1 MGRRHKSYY
10 SENVKIKD
18 NVLKS
23 PEKGQ
28 FQFSLQIDF

>member
-1 MGRRHKSYY
+1 MGGRHKNCY
-10 SENVKIKD
+10 SENVKIKH

-28 FQFSLQIDF
+28 FQFSL